1 MCIWSVLLQPA
12 RLVVSS
18 HCLFALMCLAAF
30 VLSDAKKLEKHAKT
44 HAAAATLL
52 VESAT
57 AAAAAAAAAGGSSAA
72 TPTPTQD

>member
-1 MCIWSVLLQPA
+1 
-12 RLVVSS
+12 
-18 HCLFALMCLAAF
+18 MCLAAF